1 MILLAFNE
9 LNLDYIKGYVSQG
22 KLTNFEK
29 LLEHGVV
36 NTISEGKYELLEPWI
51 QWATVQTGKT
61 YDEHRVLRL
70 GDMVDRPDLY
80 QIFEDLETSG
90 LSIGAISPFNADNRL
105 ASSKF
110 FIPDP
115 WTQTKASG
123 GYIIEKLS
131 RTISRFVNSNASG
144 KVGPID
150 VIWLLLGIIVY
161 VRVKRWSNFLKL
173 VTLRKKPGVKAAIL
187 DMILLEV
194 FVTLQKKHRPDY
206 SHLFFNGG
214 AHVQHH
220 YMFNSSQ
227 YKGDFKNPE
236 WYCPS
241 DWDPI
246 LMMLETYD
254 TIIGDLL
261 ESGERI
267 IGVTGLHQEPHEE
280 RTYHWRPVAHKDFL
294 LESGIKGEFSVI
306 PRMSIDFLIE
316 VSDEKQAL
324 EIENHL
330 NQFTDSV
337 RSKPVFNVDNRG
349 KSLFVEVV
357 YFDDLVEGM
366 SFDGPNGISLGS
378 LESKLAFVAIK
389 NGKHNG
395 LGYVFSNM
403 PMDLPEQI
411 KLTEVYDFIKRSA
424 LADAGG
430 VFPPEVENN

>member
-1 MILLAFNE
+1 MILLALNE
-9 LNLDYIKGYVSQG
+9 LNLDYIKGYVEQG
-22 KLTNFEK
+22 KLANFGK

-36 NTISEGKYELLEPWI
+36 NTTCENKYELLEPWI

-61 YDEHRVLRL
+61 YEEHQVFRL
-70 GDMVDRPDLY
+70 GDMVDRVDLH
-80 QIFEDLETSG
+80 QIFEDLEKSG
-90 LSIGAISPFNADNRL
+90 LSVGAISPFNADNRL
-105 ASSKF
+105 NSSKF

-123 GYIIEKLS
+123 SYIIEKLS
-131 RTISRFVNSNASG
+131 RTVSRFVNSNASG
-144 KVGPID
+144 KVGPTD
-150 VIWLLLGIIVY
+150 VIWLLLGFIVY
-161 VRVKRWSNFLKL
+161 VRIKRWPKFFKL
-173 VTLRKKPGVKAAIL
+173 VSLRKKPGVKAAIL

-194 FVTLQKKHRPDY
+194 FVTLQKKHKPDY

-227 YKGDFKNPE
+227 YNGAFKNPE

-267 IGVTGLHQEPHEE
+267 IGVTGLHQVPHEE
-280 RTYHWRPVAHKDFL
+280 QTFYWRPVGHKEFL
-294 LESGIKGEFSVI
+294 LECGLNGEFSVI
-306 PRMSIDFLIE
+306 PRMSRDFLIE
-316 VSDEKQAL
+316 AADDKHAL

-349 KSLFVEVV
+349 TSLFVEVV
-357 YFDDLVEGM
+357 YDDDLVEGM
-366 SFDGPNGISLGS
+366 SFDGPKGILIGS
-378 LESKLAFVAIK
+378 LKSKLVFVAIK
-389 NGKHNG
+389 NGKHEG
-395 LGYVFSNM
+395 IGYVFSNM
-403 PMDLPEQI
+403 PMDLPKEI
-411 KLTEVYDFIKRSA
+411 KLTEVYDFIKRNA
-424 LADAGG
+424 LADVSIG
-430 VFPPEVENN
+430 

>member
-1 MILLAFNE
+1 MILLALNE

-22 KLTNFEK
+22 KLTNFGK
-29 LLEHGVV
+29 LLKHGVV
-36 NTISEGKYELLEPWI
+36 NTTSESKYELLEPWI

-61 YDEHRVLRL
+61 YDEHKVFRL
-70 GDMVDRPDLY
+70 GDMVDRPELH
-80 QIFEDLETSG
+80 QIFEDLEKSG
-90 LSIGAISPFNADNRL
+90 LSVGAISPFNADNRL

-123 GYIIEKLS
+123 GFIIGKLS
-131 RTISRFVNSNASG
+131 RTVSRFVNSNASG
-144 KVGPID
+144 KVGPVD
-150 VIWLLLGIIVY
+150 VIWLLLGFMVY
-161 VRVKRWSNFLKL
+161 VRVKRWPKFFKL
-173 VTLRKKPGVKAAIL
+173 VSLRKKPGVKAAIL

-194 FVTLQKKHRPDY
+194 FVTLQKKYKPDY

-236 WYCPS
+236 WYCPA

-267 IGVTGLHQEPHEE
+267 IGVTGLHQVPHEE
-280 RTYHWRPVAHKDFL
+280 QTFYWRPVAHKDFL
-294 LESGIKGEFSVI
+294 LECGLKGEFKVI
-306 PRMSIDFLIE
+306 PRMSRDFLIE
-316 VSDEKQAL
+316 VTDDKQAS

-337 RSKPVFNVDNRG
+337 RSKQVFNVDNRG
-349 KSLFVEVV
+349 TSLFVEVI
-357 YFDDLVEGM
+357 YDDDLVEGM
-366 SFDGPNGISLGS
+366 SFDGPNGVSIGS
-378 LESKLAFVAIK
+378 LRSKLAFVAIK
-389 NGKHNG
+389 NGKHDG
-395 LGYVFSNM
+395 IGYVFSNM
-403 PMDLPEQI
+403 PMDLPQEI
-411 KLTEVYDFIKRSA
+411 RLTEVYDFIKRNA
-424 LADAGG
+424 LADAR
-430 VFPPEVENN
+430 VA

>member
-1 MILLAFNE
+1 MILLALNE
-9 LNLDYIKGYVSQG
+9 LNLDYIKGYVCQG

-29 LLEHGVV
+29 LLRHGIV
-36 NTISEGKYELLEPWI
+36 NTVSEDKYELLEPWI
-51 QWATVQTGKT
+51 QWATVQTGRT
-61 YDEHRVLRL
+61 YDEHKVFRL
-70 GDMVDRPDLY
+70 GDMVDRQDLC
-80 QIFEDLETSG
+80 QIFEDLEKSG
-90 LSIGAISPFNADNRL
+90 LSVGAISPFNADNRL
-105 ASSKF
+105 SCSKF

-131 RTISRFVNSNASG
+131 RTVSRFVNSNASG
-144 KVGPID
+144 KVGPVD
-150 VIWLLLGIIVY
+150 VIWLLVGFLVY
-161 VRVKRWSNFLKL
+161 VRIKRWPKFLKL
-173 VTLRKKPGVKAAIL
+173 GSLRKKPGVKAAIL

-194 FVTLQKKHRPDY
+194 FVTLQKKHKPDY

-261 ESGERI
+261 RTGERI
-267 IGVTGLHQEPHEE
+267 VGVTGLHQVPHEE
-280 RTYHWRPVAHKDFL
+280 QTFYWRPVAHKDFL
-294 LESGIKGEFSVI
+294 LECGLKEEFNVI
-306 PRMSIDFLIE
+306 PRMSRDFLIE
-316 VSDEKQAL
+316 VSDNKQAI

-330 NQFTDSV
+330 NQFTDSI
-337 RSKPVFNVDNRG
+337 RSKPVFSVDNRG
-349 KSLFVEVV
+349 TSLFVEVI
-357 YFDDLVEGM
+357 YDDDLVEGM
-366 SFDGPNGISLGS
+366 SFDAPNGISLAS
-378 LESKLAFVAIK
+378 LKSKLAFVAIK
-389 NGKHNG
+389 NGKHDG

-403 PMDLPEQI
+403 PMDLPKDI
-411 KLTEVYDFIKRSA
+411 KLIEVYDFIKRNA
-424 LADAGG
+424 LTDAGLM
-430 VFPPEVENN
+430 

>member
-1 MILLAFNE
+1 MILLALNE

-22 KLTNFEK
+22 KLSNFGT
-29 LLEHGVV
+29 LLKNVV
-36 NTISEGKYELLEPWI
+36 VTTTSENKYELLEPWI

-61 YDEHRVLRL
+61 YEEHQVFRL
-70 GDMVDRPDLY
+70 GDMVDRPEVY
-80 QIFEDLETSG
+80 QIFEDLENSG
-90 LSIGAISPFNADNRL
+90 LSVGAISPFNADNRL

-131 RTISRFVNSNASG
+131 RTVSRFVNSNASG
-144 KVGPID
+144 RVGPSD
-150 VIWLLLGIIVY
+150 FIWLLLGFIVY
-161 VRVKRWSNFLKL
+161 VRFKRWPKFFKL
-173 VTLRKKPGVKAAIL
+173 ISLRKKPGVKAAIL

-194 FVTLQKKHRPDY
+194 FVTLQKKHKPDY

-261 ESGERI
+261 LSGERI
-267 IGVTGLHQEPHEE
+267 IGVTGLHQVPHEE
-280 RTYHWRPVAHKDFL
+280 QTFYWRPVAHKDFL
-294 LESGIKGEFSVI
+294 IECGLDGEFNVI
-306 PRMSIDFLIE
+306 PRMSRDFLVE
-316 VSDEKQAL
+316 VSDDKHAL

-337 RSKPVFNVDNRG
+337 WSKQVFNVDNRG
-349 KSLFVEVV
+349 TSLFVEVV
-357 YFDDLVEGM
+357 YDDDIVNGM
-366 SFDGPNGISLGS
+366 SFNGPSGISIGS
-378 LESKLAFVAIK
+378 LNSKLAFVAIK
-389 NGKHNG
+389 NGKHDG
-395 LGYVFSNM
+395 IGYVFSNM
-403 PMDLPEQI
+403 PMDLPQQI
-411 KLTEVYDFIKRSA
+411 KLTEVYDFIKRCT
-424 LADAGG
+424 LVDAGQ
-430 VFPPEVENN
+430 V

>member
-1 MILLAFNE
+1 MILLALNE
-9 LNLDYIKGYVSQG
+9 LNLDYIKGYISQG
-22 KLTNFEK
+22 KLTNFGK
-29 LLEHGVV
+29 LLKHGVI
-36 NTISEGKYELLEPWI
+36 NTTSESKYELLEPWI
-51 QWATVQTGKT
+51 QWTTVQTGKT
-61 YDEHRVLRL
+61 YEEHQVFRL
-70 GDMVDRPDLY
+70 GDMVDRKDLY
-80 QIFEDLETSG
+80 QIFEDLEKAG
-90 LSIGAISPFNADNRL
+90 LSVGAISPFNADNRL

-131 RTISRFVNSNASG
+131 TTVSKFVNGNASG
-144 KVGPID
+144 RVGPVD
-150 VIWLLLGIIVY
+150 VIWLILGFMVY
-161 VRVKRWSNFLKL
+161 VRVKRWPKFFKL
-173 VTLRKKPGVKAAIL
+173 VSMSKKPGVKAAIL

-194 FVTLQKKHRPDY
+194 FVTLQKKHKPDY

-227 YKGDFKNPE
+227 YKGEFKNPE

-267 IGVTGLHQEPHEE
+267 IGVTGLHQVPHEE
-280 RTYHWRPVAHKDFL
+280 QTFYWRPVAHKDFL
-294 LESGIKGEFSVI
+294 LECGLKGEFNVI
-306 PRMSIDFLIE
+306 PRMSRDFLIE
-316 VSDEKQAL
+316 VIDDKHAL

-337 RSKPVFNVDNRG
+337 RLKPLFNVDNRG
-349 KSLFVEVV
+349 TSLFVEVV
-357 YFDDLVEGM
+357 YDDDLVEGM
-366 SFDGPNGISLGS
+366 SFDGPQGISIGS
-378 LESKLAFVAIK
+378 LKSKLAFVAIK
-389 NGKHNG
+389 NGKHDG

-403 PMDLPEQI
+403 AMNLPHEIPLAQ
-411 KLTEVYDFIKRSA
+411 VYSIVKEFA
-424 LADAGG
+424 LNDKS
-430 VFPPEVENN
+430 